1 MIGNSSSLETSF
13 GKKPSGLESLVNS
26 SLGTAAIAAST
37 ALFGTDG
44 LVVSASFPVG
54 GFLESRLSS
63 KPFTSKNFR
72 DEAIA
77 GALFTVPIWYGVN
90 AMRQLPKTYGL
101 DGIVNFLGY
110 SIPTSAIAVGALSF
124 AAIPLFNAI
133 YYPIKYLVDKK
144 TFKCLKEDLVK
155 SDIYY
160 KGNEDSAVIYSSVSG
175 GDKEIGKIENGK
187 FKIEVEIN
195 NEQYAKLNEAFYLYG
210 NLICRKNQVSMG
222 VVAGGK

>member
-1 MIGNSSSLETSF
+1 MVVKN
-13 GKKPSGLESLVNS
+13 KKGM
-26 SLGTAAIAAST
+26 ST
-37 ALFGTDG
+37 VD
-44 LVVSASFPVG
+44 
-54 GFLESRLSS
+54 
-63 KPFTSKNFR
+63 
-72 DEAIA
+72 
-77 GALFTVPIWYGVN
+77 FTVLLILGVLLLAVALIIVYKPKIVDYFRNLPI
-90 AMRQLPKTYGL
+90 
-101 DGIVNFLGY
+101 D
-110 SIPTSAIAVGALSF
+110 
-124 AAIPLFNAI
+124 IPLKGKDTKINADDPDFESICPFVVGRI
-133 YYPIKYLVDKK
+133 YVEDHTFWINPIYWIKFCKEMDN
-144 TFKCLKEDLVK
+144 KCLKEDLVK